1 MTLAEIRRN
10 LEELGVRSSR
20 RLGQNFLYDQN
31 VARRIVDLADIQK
44 GENVVEIGPGL
55 GALTEFI
62 LKREPGLTLIERD
75 HRLAEFLG
83 TRFPMVQVIRGDALE
98 EITNYKLQIANC
110 LVMGNLPYSIASPLM
125 VRLCEVDLRPARM
138 LFTIQQEVAKRL
150 VAHPRTHDHGLLTL
164 LTQPFYEIRILRKV
178 PSTVFWPRPEVT
190 SAVVGLTRRT
200 SQPFVSNPLEQ
211 RFRQIIKKAFQKR
224 RKSLGAIFG
233 KELPPFVE
241 RSRRPEEL
249 SIEEWIRF
257 TRDPGTAHESAFRS
271 PYPAVAVTHSAIGTE
286 EMFDVVNERNEII
299 RQERRSEVH
308 RQNLLHRAVHVFIR
322 NRRGELLLQKRSSQ
336 KDVAPNTWD
345 SSAAGHLAAGE
356 GYDEAAQ
363 REVKEELG
371 VSPRLKR
378 TCEFEA
384 HEELGWEF
392 VWLYKGKS
400 EGPFHFPQSEI
411 SELRWWTG
419 DEIDQ
424 AIHQQPLQFAP
435 SFRHIWQRLKTGC

>member
-10 LEELGVRSSR
+10 MEELGVRSSR
-20 RLGQNFLYDQN
+20 RLGQNFLHDQN
-31 VARRIVDLADIQK
+31 VARCIVDLADIQK
-44 GENVVEIGPGL
+44 GKSVVEIGPGL

-62 LKREPGLTLIERD
+62 LKREPRLTLIEKD
-75 HRLAEFLG
+75 YRLAEFLG
-83 TRFPMVQVIRGDALE
+83 TRFPMVLVIRGDALE
-98 EITNYKLQIANC
+98 EITNCKLQIANC

-125 VRLCEVDLRPARM
+125 VRLCEADLRPARM

-178 PSTVFWPRPEVT
+178 SPTVFWPRPEVT

-200 SQPFVSNPLEQ
+200 SQPFVSNHLEQ

-233 KELPPFVE
+233 KELPPSVE
-241 RSRRPEEL
+241 HNRRPEEL
-249 SIEEWIRF
+249 SIEEWIQF
-257 TRDPGTAHESAFRS
+257 SHHLTASDGSAM
-271 PYPAVAVTHSAIGTE
+271 E
-286 EMFDVVNERNEII
+286 KEMFDVVNERNEII
-299 RQERRSEVH
+299 RQEQRSEVH
-308 RQNLLHRAVHVFIR
+308 RKDLLHRAVHVFIW
-322 NRRGELLLQKRSSQ
+322 NRRGELLLQKRSPQ

-371 VSPRLKR
+371 VSPRLKQ

-384 HEELGWEF
+384 REELGWEF

-411 SELRWWTG
+411 SELRWWMG

-435 SFRHIWQRLKTGC
+435 SFRHIWERLKTGC